1 MKLINFQFIII
12 FTGLILSVTSFFM
25 IGDYMQKINQ
35 QKKSIIVL
43 NQDNKK
49 SINEFQ
55 TSNIATIENTTI
67 EKITSEKKITEETT
81 TKKIISTTKV
91 IPTTKDEVIFDGL
104 TENDLTIKLNKNL
117 NNVLDNMGLYFSA
130 YTKKTGLDPYLAVA
144 IILQETGCKWKC
156 SSIATNCNNVGGIK
170 GTPSCNGGSYKRY
183 ETIEEGINSYLDMI
197 YNNYYLKGLNTPELM
212 NPKYASS
219 NEWSI
224 AVNKYINT
232 IRES

>member
-1 MKLINFQFIII
+1 MKLINLQYIIL
-12 FTGLILSVTSFFM
+12 FTGLILSVISFFM
-25 IGDYMQKINQ
+25 IGDFMNKINHRN
-35 QKKSIIVL
+35 KEIIVL

-49 SINEFQ
+49 SVSEFQ
-55 TSNIATIENTTI
+55 TTNITTTVPLTTTT
-67 EKITSEKKITEETT
+67 KQTT
-81 TKKIISTTKV
+81 TKKVIITTKT
-91 IPTTKDEVIFDGL
+91 IPTTNKLEEIIFDGL
-104 TENDLTIKLNKNL
+104 TESELTTKLNKNL
-117 NNVLDNMGLYFSA
+117 NNILDNTGFYFSA

-156 SSIATNCNNVGGIK
+156 SSITTNCNNVGGIK
-170 GTPSCNGGSYKRY
+170 GTPSCNGGPYKRY
-183 ETIEEGINSYLDMI
+183 ETIEEGINSYLDI
-197 YNNYYLKGLNTPELM
+197 INNNYYCKGLNTPELM